1 MLRFYCARSFFIF
14 YLRMQPADGIS
25 LNRLLSQSGICS
37 RREADEWIEAGRV
50 TLNGQ
55 VARKGNRAMPQDIV
69 LLDGKPLPS
78 KPPTVYILL
87 HKPRGIVCTGDER
100 ERNNVISFLDYPQR
114 VFYVGRLDKDS
125 EGLLLL
131 TNDGDIVNKILRAAN
146 QHEKEY
152 IVDVDKPLSANFL
165 RQMAQGV
172 PILDTITRPC
182 LVEQTAPRQ
191 FRITLTQGLNRQI
204 RRMCERLGYE
214 VQRLRRIRIMH
225 LHIDQLP
232 RGAWRTLRP
241 EEIERLHQLTELSES
256 APQHNDDEGED

>member
-1 MLRFYCARSFFIF
+1 MEN
-14 YLRMQPADGIS
+14 GIS

-50 TLNGQ
+50 SINGS
-55 VARKGNRAMPQDIV
+55 VARKGNRAMQGDIV
-69 LLDGKPLPS
+69 LLDGKPLPAQP
-78 KPPTVYILL
+78 KTVYILL

-100 ERNNVISFLDYPQR
+100 VKNNVIDFLQYKER

-131 TNDGDIVNKILRAAN
+131 TNDGDIVNKVLRAAN
-146 QHEKEY
+146 AHEKEY
-152 IVDVDKPLSANFL
+152 LVDVDKPLSANFL
-165 RQMAQGV
+165 RQMSQGV

-182 LVEQTAPRQ
+182 LVEQTERAQ

-214 VQRLRRIRIMH
+214 VQRLRRVRIMH
-225 LHIDQLP
+225 LYIEGLQ
-232 RGAWRTLRP
+232 RGSWRYLT
-241 EEIERLHQLTELSES
+241 EDEIELLQQSTAQSDNAAFSLDT
-256 APQHNDDEGED
+256 DEE